1 MPSPFQFPKEA
12 FFAFPWHNKTYTRF
26 RTTGPAECKEE
37 EGHVVGI
44 KSVFEQLNR
53 REEAKEKLEK
63 LNLERQQLID
73 EVNAPL
79 KRKTNIVQ
87 AEMPNP
93 KRARNEPS
101 EKKSKP
107 KLQKPKLEQSK
118 PAPKYKQPKM
128 SDFFKKI

>member
-1 MPSPFQFPKEA
+1 MLSSTFWIRPSP
-12 FFAFPWHNKTYTRF
+12 PWN
-26 RTTGPAECKEE
+26 
-37 EGHVVGI
+37 I

-63 LNLERQQLID
+63 LNLERQKLID

-79 KRKTNIVQ
+79 KRKANIVQ

-101 EKKSKP
+101 EKKIK
-107 KLQKPKLEQSK
+107 
-118 PAPKYKQPKM
+118 A
-128 SDFFKKI
+128 KIAEAKIGEGKTCTEI

>member
-1 MPSPFQFPKEA
+1 ML
-12 FFAFPWHNKTYTRF
+12 HRN
-26 RTTGPAECKEE
+26 PAEVKDG

-63 LNLERQQLID
+63 LNLERQKLID

-79 KRKTNIVQ
+79 KRKANIVQ

-93 KRARNEPS
+93 KRPRNEPS

-107 KLQKPKLEQSK
+107 KLQKPKLEQAK